1 MANMLLK
8 RIKDWETSINSFR
21 TGDVIPVDGPDGTA
35 KMNKDD
41 LLRETAENAAES
53 GLVVVPE
60 QREADKE
67 SVAKGYTKT
76 TSSDYIS
83 YTGIPANGTNTWYV
97 GGGAKHIAVPLI
109 AGQTISVTPSTNT
122 NYVFCDSSYVAG
134 NKTKDATL
142 EVSSRNLFRHN
153 IAANTKTTF
162 VANSDDAY
170 LILVVVTGAGKS
182 VSIDIEIY
190 NELSVSELLGN
201 GLKDCNIGMR
211 TLSQSDY
218 MEYSGSISS
227 STNTFYFDGNK
238 GKHIDIRL
246 VPNCVYVV
254 KSNRIGRLSVGGSL
268 YLEGDKYTGDPL
280 NLATERSNTLV
291 NANYPISIVT
301 GDDDKYLTLNTIDG
315 AGNSITWTIECY
327 FVAKKK
333 IAASTKRSSSD
344 FVKQTGMPANGTNTW
359 YVGGGAKH
367 IAVPVS
373 KGEVVSIKPNANT
386 NYVFVTSRYTEGD
399 QTNGSTLYVSSRNKT
414 RNTIIGGQ
422 SLTFTANSDDAYLIL
437 VVVNGGGVSI
447 SIDIEYKVSGDY
459 AEDFEISPL
468 FKIKY
473 GTWNIGHF
481 SMGTDTITTI
491 TPEQKEEKQ
500 LAYRNFLNSLNL
512 DVLGVCEDDPIFCK
526 DGTRSDVAV
535 YSLFKF
541 LTEGTKYGYNCNS
554 YYHNLGEP
562 INDEMVF
569 FPASS
574 QVRYLHEVE
583 FVVNGK
589 KVVFAET
596 HLELTSVDRATEI
609 NAIINRYS
617 DYDYV
622 VISGDFNVADELT
635 ELQPFVDAGY
645 TLALMGYVGAIP
657 TYSNINPHL
666 CIDNVIVK
674 GFAVSNVAVH
684 DTTDLS
690 DHKLVS
696 CDLTMV

>member
-1 MANMLLK
+1 MTTKSFIKTIGEKGLLADYNTSGK
-8 RIKDWETSINSFR
+8 KLQTELTFDSEPTAGSNNPVTSDGIKTYLNNY
-21 TGDVIPVDGPDGTA
+21 V
-35 KMNKDD
+35 
-41 LLRETAENAAES
+41 
-53 GLVVVPE
+53 
-60 QREADKE
+60 ADKE
-67 SVAKGYTKT
+67 AVAKGYTKT
-76 TSSDYIS
+76 TSSDYKS
-83 YTGIPANGTNTWYV
+83 YTGIPANGTPTWYV

-109 AGQTISVTPSTNT
+109 AGQRISVTPSANT
-122 NYVFCDSSYVAG
+122 SYVFCDSSYVAV
-134 NKTKDATL
+134 NKTSGAPL
-142 EVSSRNLFRHN
+142 EVSSRNLWRHS

-170 LILVVVTGAGKS
+170 LILTVVTGGGKS
-182 VSIDIEIY
+182 VSIDIEID
-190 NELSVSELLGN
+190 NELRVAELLGS

-227 STNTFYFDGNK
+227 TTDTFYFDGNK
-238 GKHIDIRL
+238 GKHIDIKL
-246 VPNCVYVV
+246 IHNCVYVV
-254 KSNRIGRLSVGGSL
+254 KSNRSAFLSVGGSS
-268 YLEGDKYTGDPL
+268 YSEGDKRTNDSL
-280 NLATERSNTLV
+280 NLAPGRNKTYA

-301 GDDDKYLTLNTIDG
+301 GDGDKYLILNTINA
-315 AGNSITWTIECY
+315 AGTSITWTIECY

-333 IAASTKRSSSD
+333 IAASTKMTSSD
-344 FVKQTGMPANGTNTW
+344 FVKHTGIPANGTPTW

-373 KGEVVSIKPNANT
+373 KGEVVSIKPNLNT
-386 NYVFVTSRYTEGD
+386 NYVFVTSSYKEGD
-399 QTNGSTLYVSSRNKT
+399 QTSGSALYVSARNKT

-422 SLTFTANSDDAYLIL
+422 TLTFTANSDDAYLIL

-512 DVLGVCEDDPIFCK
+512 DILGVCEDDPIFCS

-554 YYHNLGEP
+554 YYHNLGQP
-562 INDEMVF
+562 INDDALF

-574 QVRYLHEVE
+574 QVRYLHELE
-583 FVVNGK
+583 FVIHGK
-589 KVVFAET
+589 KVIFAET
-596 HLELTSVDRATEI
+596 HLELTAEDRATEI
-609 NAIINRYS
+609 AAIINRYS
-617 DYDYV
+617 ENDYV
-622 VISGDFNVADELT
+622 VISGDFNVAGELT

-645 TLALMGYVGAIP
+645 RMALMDYMPKIVTRP
-657 TYSNINPHL
+657 LSNL
-666 CIDNVIVK
+666 CIDNIIVK
-674 GFAVSNVAVH
+674 GFAISNVMVH
-684 DTTDLS
+684 SESAELS
-690 DHKLVS
+690 DHCLVS

>member
-1 MANMLLK
+1 MTTKSFIKTIGSKGLLADYNTEGK
-8 RIKDWETSINSFR
+8 KLQTELTFDTTPTAGSSNPVTSDGIKTSLNNYVAI
-21 TGDVIPVDGPDGTA
+21 
-35 KMNKDD
+35 
-41 LLRETAENAAES
+41 
-53 GLVVVPE
+53 
-60 QREADKE
+60 EA
-67 SVAKGYTKT
+67 VAKGYTKT
-76 TSSDYIS
+76 TSSDYKS
-83 YTGIPANGTNTWYV
+83 YTGIPANGSTTWYV

-109 AGQTISVTPSTNT
+109 AGQRISVTPSANT
-122 NYVFCDSSYVAG
+122 NYVFCDSSYVAV
-134 NKTKDATL
+134 NKTSGATL
-142 EVSSRNLFRHN
+142 EVSSRNLYRHS

-182 VSIDIEIY
+182 VSIDIEID
-190 NELSVSELLGN
+190 NELRVSELLGS

-227 STNTFYFDGNK
+227 TTDTFFFDGNK
-238 GKHIDIRL
+238 GKHIDIKL
-246 VPNCVYVV
+246 IPNCVYVV
-254 KSNRIGRLSVGGSL
+254 KSNSSAFLSVGGSS
-268 YLEGDKYTGDPL
+268 YSEGDKRTDDSL
-280 NLATERSNTLV
+280 NLAPGRNKTYA

-301 GDDDKYLTLNTIDG
+301 GDGDKYLTLNTING
-315 AGNSITWTIECY
+315 AGTSITWTIECY

-333 IAASTKRSSSD
+333 IAASTKMTSSD
-344 FVKQTGMPANGTNTW
+344 FVKHTGIPANGTATW
-359 YVGGGAKH
+359 YVGSGASH

-373 KGEVVSIKPNANT
+373 KGEVVSIKPNRNA
-386 NYVFVTSRYTEGD
+386 NYVFVTSSYTEGD

-414 RNTIIGGQ
+414 RNTILAGQ
-422 SLTFTANSDDAYLIL
+422 TLTFTANSDDSYLIL
-437 VVVNGGGVSI
+437 VVVNGAGVSI
-447 SIDIEYKVSGDY
+447 SFDIEYKVSGDY
-459 AEDFEISPL
+459 SEDFEISPL

-512 DVLGVCEDDPIFCK
+512 DILGVCEDDPIFCK

-562 INDEMVF
+562 INDEMFF
-569 FPASS
+569 FPASA

-596 HLELTSVDRATEI
+596 HLELTAEDRATEI

-622 VISGDFNVADELT
+622 VISGDFNVAGELT

-657 TYSNINPHL
+657 TYSNINPHV

>member
-1 MANMLLK
+1 MTTKSFIKTIGEKGLLADYNTSGK
-8 RIKDWETSINSFR
+8 KLQTKLTFDTTPTAGSNNPVTSDGIK
-21 TGDVIPVDGPDGTA
+21 TA
-35 KMNKDD
+35 LDA
-41 LLRETAENAAES
+41 TT
-53 GLVVVPE
+53 V

-67 SVAKGYTKT
+67 SVKKGFTKT
-76 TSSDYIS
+76 TSSDYTS
-83 YTGIPANGTNTWYV
+83 YTGIPANGSTTWYV
-97 GGGAKHIAVPLI
+97 GSGCKHIAVPLI
-109 AGQTISVTPSTNT
+109 AGQRISVTPSNNT

-134 NKTKDATL
+134 NKTSGAPL
-142 EVSSRNLFRHN
+142 EVSSRNLYRHS
-153 IAANTKTTF
+153 IAANAKTTF

-170 LILVVVTGAGKS
+170 LILVVVTGGGKS
-182 VSIDIEIY
+182 VSIDIEID
-190 NELSVSELLGN
+190 NELRVAELLGS

-227 STNTFYFDGNK
+227 TTDTFFFDGNK
-238 GKHIDIRL
+238 GKHIDIKL
-246 VPNCVYVV
+246 IPNCVYVV
-254 KSNRIGRLSVGGSL
+254 KSNTSAFLSVGGSS
-268 YLEGDKYTGDPL
+268 YSEGDKRIGDSL
-280 NLATERSNTLV
+280 NLAPGRNKTYA
-291 NANYPISIVT
+291 NADYPISIAT
-301 GDDDKYLTLNTIDG
+301 GDGDKYLILNTING
-315 AGNSITWTIECY
+315 AGASITWTIECY

-333 IAASTKRSSSD
+333 IAASTKMTSND
-344 FVKQTGMPANGTNTW
+344 FVKHTGIPANGSATW
-359 YVGGGAKH
+359 YVGSGCKH

-386 NYVFVTSRYTEGD
+386 NYVFVTSSYTEGD
-399 QTNGSTLYVSSRNKT
+399 QTSGSTLYVSARNKT
-414 RNTIIGGQ
+414 RNTILAGQ
-422 SLTFTANSDDAYLIL
+422 TLTFTANSDDAYLIL

-447 SIDIEYKVSGDY
+447 STDIEYKVSGDY

-481 SMGTDTITTI
+481 SMGTNTITTI

-512 DVLGVCEDDPIFCK
+512 DILGVCEDDHMFCT
-526 DGTRSDVAV
+526 DGTSSDKAI
-535 YSLFKF
+535 YSLFRF

-562 INDEMVF
+562 INDEMF
-569 FPASS
+569 FFHASA

-583 FVVNGK
+583 FVVKGK

-596 HLELTSVDRATEI
+596 HLELTAEDRATEI

-645 TLALMGYVGAIP
+645 TLALMGYIGAIP

-666 CIDNVIVK
+666 CSDNVIVK

>member
-1 MANMLLK
+1 MTTKSFIKTIGEKGLLADYNTSGK
-8 RIKDWETSINSFR
+8 KLQTKLTFDTTPTAGSNNPVTSDGIK
-21 TGDVIPVDGPDGTA
+21 TA
-35 KMNKDD
+35 LDA
-41 LLRETAENAAES
+41 TT
-53 GLVVVPE
+53 V

-67 SVAKGYTKT
+67 SVKKGFTKT
-76 TSSDYIS
+76 TSSDYTS
-83 YTGIPANGTNTWYV
+83 YTGIPANGSTTWYV
-97 GGGAKHIAVPLI
+97 GSGCKHIAVPLI
-109 AGQTISVTPSTNT
+109 AGQRISVTPSNNT

-134 NKTKDATL
+134 NKTSGAPL
-142 EVSSRNLFRHN
+142 EVSSRNLYRHS
-153 IAANTKTTF
+153 IAANAKTTF

-170 LILVVVTGAGKS
+170 LILVVVTGGGKS
-182 VSIDIEIY
+182 VSIDIEID
-190 NELSVSELLGN
+190 NELRVAELLGS

-227 STNTFYFDGNK
+227 TTDTFFFDGNK
-238 GKHIDIRL
+238 GKHIDIKL
-246 VPNCVYVV
+246 IPNCVYVV
-254 KSNRIGRLSVGGSL
+254 KSNTSAFLSVGGSS
-268 YLEGDKYTGDPL
+268 YSEGDKRTGDSL
-280 NLATERSNTLV
+280 NLAPGRNKTYA
-291 NANYPISIVT
+291 NADYPISIAT
-301 GDDDKYLTLNTIDG
+301 GDGDKYLILNTING
-315 AGNSITWTIECY
+315 AGASITWTIECY

-333 IAASTKRSSSD
+333 IAASTKMTSND
-344 FVKQTGMPANGTNTW
+344 FVKHTGIPANGSATW
-359 YVGGGAKH
+359 YVGSGCKH

-386 NYVFVTSRYTEGD
+386 NYVFVTSSYTEGD
-399 QTNGSTLYVSSRNKT
+399 QTSGSTLYVSARNKT
-414 RNTIIGGQ
+414 RNTILAGQ
-422 SLTFTANSDDAYLIL
+422 TLTFTANSDDAYLIL

-447 SIDIEYKVSGDY
+447 STDIEYKVSGDY

-481 SMGTDTITTI
+481 SMGTNTITTI

-512 DVLGVCEDDPIFCK
+512 DILGVCEDDHMFCT
-526 DGTRSDVAV
+526 DGTSSDKAI
-535 YSLFKF
+535 YSLFRF

-562 INDEMVF
+562 INDEMF
-569 FPASS
+569 FFHASA

-583 FVVNGK
+583 FVVKGK

-596 HLELTSVDRATEI
+596 HLELTAEDRATEI

-645 TLALMGYVGAIP
+645 TLALMGYIGAIP

-666 CIDNVIVK
+666 CSDNVIVK

>member
-1 MANMLLK
+1 MATKSFIKTIGEKGLLADYNTEGK
-8 RIKDWETSINSFR
+8 KLQTELTFDTEPTAGSTNPVTSNGIK
-21 TGDVIPVDGPDGTA
+21 TA
-35 KMNKDD
+35 FDA
-41 LLRETAENAAES
+41 TT
-53 GLVVVPE
+53 V

-67 SVAKGYTKT
+67 SVKKGFTKT
-76 TSSDYIS
+76 ISSDYTS
-83 YTGIPANGTNTWYV
+83 YTGIPANGSTTWYV
-97 GGGAKHIAVPLI
+97 GGGAKHIAIPLI
-109 AGQTISVTPSTNT
+109 AGQRISVTPSANT
-122 NYVFCDSSYVAG
+122 NFVFCDSSYVAG
-134 NKTKDATL
+134 NKTNGAPL
-142 EVSSRNLFRHN
+142 EVSSRNLFRHS
-153 IAANTKTTF
+153 IAANIKTTF

-170 LILVVVTGAGKS
+170 LILVVVTGGGKS
-182 VSIDIEIY
+182 VSIDIEID
-190 NELSVSELLGN
+190 NELRVAELLGN

-218 MEYSGSISS
+218 IEYNGSISS
-227 STNTFYFDGNK
+227 TTDTFYFDGNK
-238 GKHIDIRL
+238 GKHIDIKL
-246 VPNCVYVV
+246 IPNCVYVV
-254 KSNRIGRLSVGGSL
+254 KSNLSAFLFVGGSS
-268 YLEGDKYTGDPL
+268 YSEGDKRTNVSL
-280 NLATERSNTLV
+280 NLAPGRNKTYA

-301 GDDDKYLTLNTIDG
+301 GDGDKYLILNTING
-315 AGNSITWTIECY
+315 AGTSITWTIECY

-333 IAASTKRSSSD
+333 IAASTKMTSGD
-344 FVKQTGMPANGTNTW
+344 FVKHTGIPANGESTW

-373 KGEVVSIKPNANT
+373 KGEVVSIKPSANT
-386 NYVFVTSRYTEGD
+386 NYVFVTSSYTEGD
-399 QTNGSTLYVSSRNKT
+399 QTSGSTLYVSSRNKT
-414 RNTIIGGQ
+414 RNTILAGQ
-422 SLTFTANSDDAYLIL
+422 TLTFTANSDDAYLIL
-437 VVVNGGGVSI
+437 VVVTGGGKSV
-447 SIDIEYKVSGDY
+447 SIDIEYNVSGDY
-459 AEDFEISPL
+459 VEHFDIAPL
-468 FKIKY
+468 FKIRY

-481 SMGTDTITTI
+481 SLGTSTVSTI

-512 DVLGVCEDDPIFCK
+512 DILGVCEDDQMFCK
-526 DGTRSDVAV
+526 DGTSSDKAI
-535 YSLFKF
+535 YSLFRF

-554 YYHNLGEP
+554 FYHNLGEP
-562 INDEMVF
+562 INDEMFF
-569 FPASS
+569 FPTSA
-574 QVRYLHEVE
+574 QIRYLHEVE
-583 FVVNGK
+583 FVIKGK

-596 HLELTSVDRATEI
+596 HLELTAVDRATEI

-635 ELQPFVDAGY
+635 ELQPLVDAGY

-657 TYSNINPHL
+657 TYSNINPHA

>member
-1 MANMLLK
+1 METHTIDRIIDANGNEFVFSDSSK
-8 RIKDWETSINSFR
+8 
-21 TGDVIPVDGPDGTA
+21 
-35 KMNKDD
+35 
-41 LLRETAENAAES
+41 
-53 GLVVVPE
+53 
-60 QREADKE
+60 ADKE
-67 SVAKGYTKT
+67 AVAKGYTKT
-76 TSSDYIS
+76 TSSDYKS
-83 YTGIPANGTNTWYV
+83 YTGIPANGTTTWYV

-109 AGQTISVTPSTNT
+109 AGQRISLTPSANT
-122 NYVFCDSSYVAG
+122 NYVFCDSSYVAV
-134 NKTKDATL
+134 NKTSGAPL
-142 EVSSRNLFRHN
+142 EVSSRNLFRHS

-182 VSIDIEIY
+182 VSIDIEID
-190 NELSVSELLGN
+190 NELRVAELLGS

-227 STNTFYFDGNK
+227 TTDTFFFDGNK
-238 GKHIDIRL
+238 GKHIDIKL
-246 VPNCVYVV
+246 IPNCVYVV
-254 KSNRIGRLSVGGSL
+254 KSNSSAFLSVGGSS
-268 YLEGDKYTGDPL
+268 YSEGDKRTNDSL
-280 NLATERSNTLV
+280 NLAPGRNKTYA

-301 GDDDKYLTLNTIDG
+301 GDGDKYLILNTING
-315 AGNSITWTIECY
+315 AGASITWTIECY

-333 IAASTKRSSSD
+333 IAASTKMTSSD
-344 FVKQTGMPANGTNTW
+344 FVKHTGIPANGNPTW

-373 KGEVVSIKPNANT
+373 KGEVVSIKPSANT
-386 NYVFVTSRYTEGD
+386 NYVFVTSSYTEGD
-399 QTNGSTLYVSSRNKT
+399 QTNGSELYVSARNKT

-422 SLTFTANSDDAYLIL
+422 TLTFTANSDDAYLIL
-437 VVVNGGGVSI
+437 VVVTGAGKSV

-459 AEDFEISPL
+459 SEDFEISPL

-512 DVLGVCEDDPIFCK
+512 DILGVCEDDPIFCS

-554 YYHNLGEP
+554 YYHNLGQP
-562 INDEMVF
+562 INDNALF

-574 QVRYLHEVE
+574 QVRYLHELE
-583 FVVNGK
+583 FVINGK

-596 HLELTSVDRATEI
+596 HLELTAEDRATEI
-609 NAIINRYS
+609 AAIINRYS
-617 DYDYV
+617 ENDYV
-622 VISGDFNVADELT
+622 VISGDFNVAGELT

-645 TLALMGYVGAIP
+645 RMALMDYMPKIVTRP
-657 TYSNINPHL
+657 LSNL
-666 CIDNVIVK
+666 CIDNIIVK
-674 GFAVSNVAVH
+674 GFAISNVMVH
-684 DTTDLS
+684 SESAELS
-690 DHKLVS
+690 DHCLVS